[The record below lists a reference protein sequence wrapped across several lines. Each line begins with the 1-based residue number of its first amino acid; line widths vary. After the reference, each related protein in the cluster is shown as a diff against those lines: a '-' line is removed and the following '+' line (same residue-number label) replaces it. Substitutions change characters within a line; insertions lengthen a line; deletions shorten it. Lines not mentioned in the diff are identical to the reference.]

1 MGGLDEVKLIWFPVA
16 FKILFKLK
24 FLVESGD
31 SGRLRCLCAASGRQS
46 GRRSGGHRSTVRR
59 FDEI

>member
-46 GRRSGGHRSTVRR
+46 GRRSGGHRSTV
-59 FDEI
+59 